1 MEKNNIALSDTER
14 NKELFE
20 YEMTEVIL
28 QLKGEF
34 AKVSGKDLQ
43 LDESQFETPS
53 IEIRSD
59 IPNVD
64 IQPISI
70 ASIGAEATVSGEAFA
85 IPEIV
90 VENSKIDC
98 PAVSAPVVA
107 MPSQVKI
114 EHPVLDCKTVD
125 KVKAYSTTEAN
136 IDLPV
141 ISAVVPNVSVKEI
154 PEITVSAIETQ
165 SVNAAMKLPQME
177 AVTNIEVIKIDITDV
192 DIDVNKMKAETG
204 ISVSPIIVDTNVPV
218 VSVNY
223 STASIEV
230 KPNSVSNVTVPKV
243 AKFIAC
249 EVSLSDKSI
258 HTPDIPKIQKYN
270 GETVIISNQETKLL
284 DLPKIKTAM
293 FSPTTVD
300 PATLEVDVV
309 QVSDMSALPTE
320 GVNIKIEKP
329 TIDFEYPTAR
339 VAEIPTVSIIAT
351 ENIDV
356 PAIPDYKSVIQE
368 LIDSAV

>member
-59 IPNVD
+59 ITNVE

-70 ASIGAEATVSGEAFA
+70 ASIGAEATVSGETFA

-98 PAVSAPVVA
+98 PAVPAPVVA
-107 MPSQVKI
+107 MPSKVTVDQ
-114 EHPVLDCKTVD
+114 PVLDCKTVD

-154 PEITVSAIETQ
+154 PEIIVSDIGTQ
-165 SVNAAMKLPQME
+165 SVNAAMKLPRTE
-177 AVTNIEVIKIDITDV
+177 TAANIEAIKVDIPDLAINVSKMNTNTVASAPSIAVDV
-192 DIDVNKMKAETG
+192 D
-204 ISVSPIIVDTNVPV
+204 VPV
-218 VSVNY
+218 ISANY
-223 STASIEV
+223 SPVSIKV
-230 KPNSVSNVTVPKV
+230 KPNDVSDIAVPKV
-243 AKFIAC
+243 AEFTAH
-249 EVSLSDKSI
+249 EVSLQGVNI
-258 HTPDIPKIQKYN
+258 QTPKIPKIKKYN
-270 GETVIISNQETKLL
+270 GETIILSNQETEPL

-293 FSPTTVD
+293 FSPTTVE
-300 PATLEVDVV
+300 PATLEVDAV
-309 QVSDMSALPTE
+309 QVPDMSALPTE

-329 TIDFEYPTAR
+329 TIDYEYPTAK
-339 VAEIPTVSIIAT
+339 VAEIPPVSIIAT
-351 ENIDV
+351 ENFDV

>member
-14 NKELFE
+14 NNELFE

-59 IPNVD
+59 ITNVE

-70 ASIGAEATVSGEAFA
+70 ASIGAEATVSGETFA

-98 PAVSAPVVA
+98 PAVPAPVVA
-107 MPSQVKI
+107 MPSPVKI
-114 EHPVLDCKTVD
+114 EQPVLDCKAVD
-125 KVKAYSTTEAN
+125 KVKEYSATEAD
-136 IDLPV
+136 IDLPT
-141 ISAVVPNVSVKEI
+141 ISAVVPSVSIKEI
-154 PEITVSAIETQ
+154 PEITVSKIETQ
-165 SVNAAMKLPQME
+165 SVSAAMKLPRTE
-177 AVTNIEVIKIDITDV
+177 ATANIEVIMV
-192 DIDVNKMKAETG
+192 DIPDVAINLRKMETETE
-204 ISVSPIIVDTNVPV
+204 ISAPPITVDADVPV
-218 VSVNY
+218 VSANY
-223 STASIEV
+223 SPVSIKV
-230 KPNSVSNVTVPKV
+230 KPNDVSDIAVPKV
-243 AKFIAC
+243 AEFTAH
-249 EVSLSDKSI
+249 EVSLQGVNI
-258 HTPDIPKIQKYN
+258 QTPKIPKIKKYN
-270 GETVIISNQETKLL
+270 GETIILSNQETEPL

-293 FSPTTVD
+293 FSPTTVE
-300 PATLEVDVV
+300 PATLEVDAV
-309 QVSDMSALPTE
+309 QVPDMSALPTE
-320 GVNIKIEKP
+320 GVDIKIEKP
-329 TIDFEYPTAR
+329 TIDYEYPTAK
-339 VAEIPTVSIIAT
+339 VAEIPPVSIIAT
-351 ENIDV
+351 ENFDV

>member
-70 ASIGAEATVSGEAFA
+70 ASIGAEATVSSEAFA

-114 EHPVLDCKTVD
+114 EQPVLDCKTVD
-125 KVKAYSTTEAN
+125 KVKEYSATEAD
-136 IDLPV
+136 IDLPT
-141 ISAVVPNVSVKEI
+141 ISAVVPSVSIKKI
-154 PEITVSAIETQ
+154 PEITVSEIGTQ
-165 SVNAAMKLPQME
+165 SVSAAMKLPRTE
-177 AVTNIEVIKIDITDV
+177 ATANIEVIWV
-192 DIDVNKMKAETG
+192 DIPDVAINLRKMETETE
-204 ISVSPIIVDTNVPV
+204 ISAPPITVDADVPMVSANYPPV
-218 VSVNY
+218 
-223 STASIEV
+223 SIEV
-230 KPNSVSNVTVPKV
+230 KPNDVSDIAVPKV
-243 AKFIAC
+243 AEFTAH
-249 EVSLSDKSI
+249 EVSLQCVNI
-258 HTPDIPKIQKYN
+258 QTPKIPKIKKYD
-270 GETVIISNQETKLL
+270 GESIILSNQETKLL
-284 DLPKIKTAM
+284 NFPKIKTAM
-293 FSPTTVD
+293 FSPTAVEPTS
-300 PATLEVDVV
+300 LEVDAV
-309 QVSDMSALPTE
+309 QVPDMSALPDE
-320 GVNIKIEKP
+320 GVTINVEKP
-329 TIDFEYPTAR
+329 TFDFEYPTAK
-339 VAEIPTVSIIAT
+339 VAKIPKVSLKATDNLDIPVMPDFRSEIQDI
-351 ENIDV
+351 
-356 PAIPDYKSVIQE
+356 
-368 LIDSAV
+368 IDSAV